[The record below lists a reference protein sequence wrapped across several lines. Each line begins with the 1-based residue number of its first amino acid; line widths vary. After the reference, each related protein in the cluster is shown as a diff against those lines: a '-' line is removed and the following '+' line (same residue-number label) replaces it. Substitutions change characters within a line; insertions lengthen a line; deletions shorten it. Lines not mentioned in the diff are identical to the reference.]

1 MKQLSK
7 SPAKKK
13 FSLLVGGQDIMVEQP
28 KQKIKKVGSMKEFL
42 SLFSQA
48 SKENLIKVTSDGYI

>member
-1 MKQLSK
+1 MKQ
-7 SPAKKK
+7 PAQKPAEKK

-28 KQKIKKVGSMKEFL
+28 KSKIKKVGSMKEFL

-48 SKENLIKVTSDGYI
+48 SKENLLKITSDGYI